1 MDDKHTH
8 DVDLFGLKKD
18 AEAPPAAAGEAE
30 APRSGRSRPKLW
42 GFLLVVD
49 SILVIVFGG
58 ALAAQLYQ
66 HLWAAPTPVVAAARR
81 TPKPVPPPAPPAE
94 APKPVEAPAPAAPSG
109 SGERQP
115 SRDGGPSAA
124 GPKAAKPSWLAE
136 PPRGR
141 EAAKPQAPGAAK
153 PSAAAPA
160 PIAAGE
166 KPRSVPVEFKLKAS
180 HAKTVQ
186 LAGAFIVR
194 GGRKDMAEHE
204 PGHWSLTLYLLPG
217 TSYRYWFL
225 VDGKKTLDPENSQV
239 ERGASVLVL
248 P

>member
-8 DVDLFGLKKD
+8 NVDLFGLKKD
-18 AEAPPAAAGEAE
+18 AEPPAEAE
-30 APRSGRSRPKLW
+30 APRAGPGRPKLW

-66 HLWAAPTPVVAAARR
+66 HLWAAPAPVVAPGRR
-81 TPKPVPPPAPPAE
+81 APKPVPPPPLPAE
-94 APKPVEAPAPAAPSG
+94 AAKPAEAPAPAPAANVPSG

-115 SRDGGPSAA
+115 SRDGGPLAA
-124 GPKAAKPSWLAE
+124 GPKAAKPSLLAE

-141 EAAKPQAPGAAK
+141 EAAKPQAPGAK
-153 PSAAAPA
+153 PAPAAAAPA
-160 PIAAGE
+160 PAVEGR
-166 KPRSVPVEFKLKAS
+166 RSMPVEFKIKAPK
-180 HAKTVQ
+180 ARKVQ

-194 GGRKDMAEHE
+194 GGRKDMAE
-204 PGHWSLTLYLLPG
+204 GDGGQWTLTLYLLPG
-217 TSYRYWFL
+217 NNYRYWFL
-225 VDGKKTLDPENSQV
+225 VDGRKALDPENSQV
-239 ERGASVLVL
+239 ERGASVLAL